1 MLVVLHG
8 QGEGVEHDGGEDGVL
23 AGRGGGEGPELVLD
37 RVLGDV
43 TSHRF
48 GVQRKFDAVSLR
60 RFHAIDLEPITET
73 WCGCAVHPIT
83 KKL

>member
-48 GVQRKFDAVSLR
+48 RVQRKFDAVSLR
-60 RFHAIDLEPITET
+60 RVS
-73 WCGCAVHPIT
+73 CN
-83 KKL
+83 